1 MLREQLV
8 RGRLPGS
15 LSLKKNAVLA
25 KFLQIGYARLY
36 LKRMLLLS
44 GPLEGESRL
53 SGLKALPL
61 SFFLQCRSTK
71 WKKGIQNSNLW
82 VVECKT
88 DTRYIRY
95 KHTKLK
101 WAPPPHHH
109 RIQLIV
115 FGTQTLA
122 LLLWSRLV
130 YILPVHLVI
139 KWQWLRP
146 WKLDDKISNAK
157 GGGEWLV
164 TDERKVKWIRS
175 IIEMWRKGGGEGSVM
190 NPFLNPG
197 QTRVITAPHQAS
209 SKATHSSWRLPCLQT
224 RNWKEGDRRDLT
236 KPDPIPTSIEMSSL
250 ASRKKYSFSDD
261 IWILCPSKNKNHD
274 KSRKKKKV
282 TWAADDRW

>member
-1 MLREQLV
+1 M
-8 RGRLPGS
+8 
-15 LSLKKNAVLA
+15 KK
-25 KFLQIGYARLY
+25 K
-36 LKRMLLLS
+36 
-44 GPLEGESRL
+44 E
-53 SGLKALPL
+53 
-61 SFFLQCRSTK
+61 TH
-71 WKKGIQNSNLW
+71 NSNLW

-88 DTRYIRY
+88 GTRYIRY
-95 KHTKLK
+95 KLTKLK
-101 WAPPPHHH
+101 CPPPP
-109 RIQLIV
+109 IITEANWLY
-115 FGTQTLA
+115 LEPKP

-146 WKLDDKISNAK
+146 WKLDEKISNAK

-175 IIEMWRKGGGEGSVM
+175 IIEMWRKGGGGGEGSVM

-261 IWILCPSKNKNHD
+261 IWILCPSKTKNHD
-274 KSRKKKKV
+274 KSGKKESYMSC
-282 TWAADDRW
+282 RWPVVNV

>member
-61 SFFLQCRSTK
+61 SFSLQCRSTK

-101 WAPPPHHH
+101 WPPPPSSPKPIDCFWNPNPCLAVMVTPRLHFTCSFGDKVAMVTTLKT
-109 RIQLIV
+109 RWKNIQCQGWRWVVSDGRKESKMDPIHNRDVEKRRRRGVCHESVSQSWTNSSYHCSPSSLVEGHTLIV
-115 FGTQTLA
+115 KVAMSTDSKLKRGRSSGLNETGPN
-122 LLLWSRLV
+122 SYVNRN
-130 YILPVHLVI
+130 VI
-139 KWQWLRP
+139 
-146 WKLDDKISNAK
+146 
-157 GGGEWLV
+157 V
-164 TDERKVKWIRS
+164 
-175 IIEMWRKGGGEGSVM
+175 
-190 NPFLNPG
+190 
-197 QTRVITAPHQAS
+197 
-209 SKATHSSWRLPCLQT
+209 
-224 RNWKEGDRRDLT
+224 
-236 KPDPIPTSIEMSSL
+236 
-250 ASRKKYSFSDD
+250 SF
-261 IWILCPSKNKNHD
+261 
-274 KSRKKKKV
+274 KKKV
-282 TWAADDRW
+282 FFFRWHLNSLPIKK